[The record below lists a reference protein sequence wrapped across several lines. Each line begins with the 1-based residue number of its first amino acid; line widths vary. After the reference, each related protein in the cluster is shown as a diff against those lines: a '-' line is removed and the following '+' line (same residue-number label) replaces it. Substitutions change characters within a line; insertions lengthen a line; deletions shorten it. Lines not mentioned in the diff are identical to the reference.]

1 METINLT
8 LLSEALGEVAR
19 GFKKLKMVV
28 DGVLK
33 AGQKVPEGDEN
44 VPGETTEDQE
54 ENGSFTPAT
63 TRLPDPPTTLTD
75 LEIATYLKES
85 RVEQPEHLAQELFD
99 HVLQKT
105 VRADR
110 FHNQW
115 VKDADARKGWRKISE
130 AQLDTYRQHVRNF
143 HHHVLFIYY
152 NLTHDQFMERHGEIH
167 ESKYG
172 RLHHFEV
179 IKFEKKLFRK
189 LCNGT
194 HAALEPLR

>member
-1 METINLT
+1 MENLNLI
-8 LLSEALGEVAR
+8 LLSKALGEVAR
-19 GFKKLKMVV
+19 GFKHLKMVV
-28 DGVLK
+28 DGVL
-33 AGQKVPEGDEN
+33 ASGQKLPAGDEN
-44 VPGETTEDQE
+44 VPAETTEDQE

-75 LEIATYLKES
+75 LEIAKYLHES
-85 RVEQPEHLAQELFD
+85 RVELPEHLAQELFD

-115 VKDADARKGWRKISE
+115 VKDPDARKGWRKISE
-130 AQLDTYRQHVRNF
+130 VQLETYRQHVRNF
-143 HHHVLFIYY
+143 HHHVLYIFY
-152 NLTHDQFMERHGEIH
+152 NLTYDQFMERHGEIH
-167 ESKYG
+167 ESKYA
-172 RLHHFEV
+172 RLHHFEQ

-189 LCNGT
+189 LCCGT